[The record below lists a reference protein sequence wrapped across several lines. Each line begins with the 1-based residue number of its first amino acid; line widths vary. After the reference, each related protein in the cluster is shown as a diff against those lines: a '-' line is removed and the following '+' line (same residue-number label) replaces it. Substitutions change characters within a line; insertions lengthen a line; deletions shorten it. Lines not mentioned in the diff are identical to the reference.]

1 MTAKE
6 FLEATYEPDKECI
19 MEKKLFGEE
28 LDFFIA
34 NQDRLVQEYRGQ
46 VVVLKGSKVLGVYPD
61 AISAYIETQKE
72 HEPGSFMIQPC
83 EPGPEA
89 YTVTITSTALRL

>member
-1 MTAKE
+1 
-6 FLEATYEPDKECI
+6 
-19 MEKKLFGEE
+19 MEKKMFGEE
-28 LDFFIA
+28 LNFFIA
-34 NQDRLVQEYRGQ
+34 NQERLVQEHRGKF
-46 VVVLKGSKVLGVYPD
+46 VVLKGQKILGIYPD
-61 AISAYIETQKE
+61 AISAYVETQKE